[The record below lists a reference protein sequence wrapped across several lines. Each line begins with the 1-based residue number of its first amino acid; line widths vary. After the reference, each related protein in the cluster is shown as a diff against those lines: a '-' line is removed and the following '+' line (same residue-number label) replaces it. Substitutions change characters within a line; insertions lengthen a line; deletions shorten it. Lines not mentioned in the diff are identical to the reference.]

1 MKKLK
6 DKNLV
11 TGPES
16 QLSHLTEQMESLVD
30 GHGYGHLNWVRS
42 TSEKCCE
49 GCGVSRVN
57 KVTHL
62 ISHLK
67 WSLGEVEK
75 PVKQGGK
82 GWGKSHANKPTEPP
96 PPPLA
101 VKKPPVLDGDGDW
114 QTCHP
119 LDPKIRAV
127 KEQAKKMVSDGT
139 VLSDY
144 TRLGDVVMPAL
155 DVTLVGKDIEY
166 TFLVSFDPKQ
176 TRRRKFTYY
185 GTVLSVDVHAKTK
198 GGKDMVSVRVR
209 WHEKGEPIEPVFL
222 NPGMHCE
229 LGCEHGWAAVDDG
242 DCSDPREQDDQLH
255 AKAKQRKLD
264 HDCLAFPPPM

>member
-1 MKKLK
+1 MLR
-6 DKNLV
+6 
-11 TGPES
+11 
-16 QLSHLTEQMESLVD
+16 SLVGSEMCIRD
-30 GHGYGHLNWVRS
+30 S
-42 TSEKCCE
+42 TC
-49 GCGVSRVN
+49 
-57 KVTHL
+57 
-62 ISHLK
+62 
-67 WSLGEVEK
+67 
-75 PVKQGGK
+75 
-82 GWGKSHANKPTEPP
+82 
-96 PPPLA
+96 
-101 VKKPPVLDGDGDW
+101 
-114 QTCHP
+114 TCTCACTCT
-119 LDPKIRAV
+119 RAR
-127 KEQAKKMVSDGT
+127 T
-139 VLSDY
+139 CTC
-144 TRLGDVVMPAL
+144 TR
-155 DVTLVGKDIEY
+155 T
-166 TFLVSFDPKQ
+166 FDPKQ